1 MTNHSR
7 CANERE
13 KERKKEEKKE
23 EEKEKEKE
31 KKRER
36 NDRNTDRSAVVSE
49 FGLTEEQ
56 RETTWRR
63 RKGEERGE
71 IRGND
76 DKNSSRAKRRMDGY
90 SREPL
95 LLFRKAFHFHPRM
108 GDISGAEGRSQK
120 SGQKSG
126 GKVTEKSSPVFPIL
140 RLIIARLDVDDF
152 PKSCEGRTRGSE

>member
-1 MTNHSR
+1 MTNYSR

-56 RETTWRR
+56 RETTWWR

-95 LLFRKAFHFHPRM
+95 LLFRKAFHFYPRM
-108 GDISGAEGRSQK
+108 GDISGAEGRS
-120 SGQKSG
+120 QKSG